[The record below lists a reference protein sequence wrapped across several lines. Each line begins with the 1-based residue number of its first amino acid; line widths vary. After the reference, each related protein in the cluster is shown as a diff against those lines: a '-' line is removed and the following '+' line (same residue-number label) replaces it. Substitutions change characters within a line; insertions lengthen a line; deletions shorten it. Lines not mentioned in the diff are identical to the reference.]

1 MALDICGPPIGA
13 AQVGA
18 GGADGAVMRDTP
30 STHPAGTRRQ
40 LPIVLAATAAGV
52 LVPFAFVVAL
62 AAAGVGA
69 APVLVAAALIAALA
83 VRRALHAIWRRRP
96 QSRELPAADLML
108 WRWLRRQRLE
118 RRLEEAVA
126 QLGADPRTLPVD
138 RDPAEQMEVIK
149 GLAAALEARDPYTHG
164 HSRRVARYSTMIAQ
178 GLDLPEEQVRKI
190 RTAAVVHDVGKLA
203 VPLEVLNKP
212 GRLTDEEFEVIK
224 THAPRGAEMVSRL
237 GDPELTDMVAHHHE
251 RLDGTGYPARIGGES
266 IPLGA
271 RIIAVADT
279 FDALTSTRPYRAA
292 KRDREALRILR
303 AEAGTQLD
311 PLAVRAFDRCYNDSF
326 HGLLAWPLLAALPH
340 RIWAPLE
347 SQLQAATG
355 TMTAKVAT
363 IVATTAATGV
373 IPATGIQ
380 ADPRDTNRMPG
391 DEGAAIA
398 RTMPSAHHGGRAIV
412 REAGGGGGSPE
423 RPRPSARPGPEPGA
437 GGGGSGSAAGP
448 AAATQPSAP
457 PPATPS
463 QAPAPPPEPAPADPG
478 PSGSVGD
485 LVSDAGEAVDETVAL
500 APGDLGEA
508 LPADAGEIT
517 DALGDPPGPL
527 R

>member
-1 MALDICGPPIGA
+1 
-13 AQVGA
+13 
-18 GGADGAVMRDTP
+18 MRETP
-30 STHPAGTRRQ
+30 TVTPAGTRRQ
-40 LPIVLAATAAGV
+40 LPIVLAATAACM
-52 LVPFAFVVAL
+52 LVPLGVVVAL
-62 AAAGVGA
+62 AGLGVGA
-69 APVLVAAALIAALA
+69 TPVLAAAALIAALA
-83 VRRALHAIWRRRP
+83 VRRVVHEIWRRRP

-118 RRLEEAVA
+118 RQLEEAVA

-311 PLAVRAFDRCYNDSF
+311 PRAVRAFDRCYNDSF
-326 HGLLAWPLLAALPH
+326 HGLLAWPLLAGLPH

-398 RTMPSAHHGGRAIV
+398 KTMPSGHHGGRTLV
-412 REAGGGGGSPE
+412 REAARGGPGSPE
-423 RPRPSARPGPEPGA
+423 RSHASARPGPEPSGA
-437 GGGGSGSAAGP
+437 GGGDGSAPEP
-448 AAATQPSAP
+448 APATQPSAP
-457 PPATPS
+457 PPAAPS
-463 QAPAPPPEPAPADPG
+463 QAPAPAPEPTPAD
-478 PSGSVGD
+478 SGSSGPVGD
-485 LVSDAGEAVDETVAL
+485 LVSDAGDAIDETVAL
-500 APGDLGEA
+500 APGDVEEA
-508 LPADAGEIT
+508 LPVDAGEVT
-517 DALGDPPGPL
+517 DALGNAPGPL